1 MDKNKKIGKIFLAAG
16 AIGWGIAI
24 LGVLLPWNVMTP
36 MLQSM
41 GASTD
46 FADAQL
52 RYWLRMACGGWS
64 IIGFLFLMVLLKPS
78 KYGNLVPL
86 LAAGSIFEGIVL
98 LLHGLLL
105 GVPLFPFAGDVLF
118 CLVVGI
124 GLLWTGRSLG
134 ETDRTHDDEA
144 SMRPNSS
151 SSENP

>member
-1 MDKNKKIGKIFLAAG
+1 MEKNKKLGKIFLATG

-24 LGVLLPWNVMTP
+24 LGILFPWNVMMP

-41 GASTD
+41 GASCN

-64 IIGFLFLMVLLKPS
+64 IIGFLFLMVLLKPA

-98 LLHGLLL
+98 LVHGLLL

-124 GLLWTGRSLG
+124 GLLWTGRLLG
-134 ETDRTHDDEA
+134 ETDKAH
-144 SMRPNSS
+144 
-151 SSENP
+151 

>member
-24 LGVLLPWNVMTP
+24 LGVLLPWDEMTP

-46 FADAQL
+46 FDDVQL

-64 IIGFLFLMVLLKPS
+64 IIGFLFLIVLLKPA
-78 KYGNLVPL
+78 KYGNIVPL

-98 LLHGLLL
+98 LVHGLLL
-105 GVPLFPFAGDVLF
+105 RVPLFPFAGDVLF

-124 GLLWTGRSLG
+124 GLLWTGRLLG
-134 ETDRTHDDEA
+134 ETDKAH
-144 SMRPNSS
+144 
-151 SSENP
+151 

>member
-24 LGVLLPWNVMTP
+24 LGVLLPWNMMTP

-46 FADAQL
+46 FTDAQL

-105 GVPLFPFAGDVLF
+105 GVPLFPFVGDVLF
-118 CLVVGI
+118 CLAVGC
-124 GLLWTGRSLG
+124 GLLWTSNGKKNG
-134 ETDRTHDDEA
+134 ENQE
-144 SMRPNSS
+144 SS
-151 SSENP
+151 

>member
-1 MDKNKKIGKIFLAAG
+1 MEKNKKLGKIFLAAG

-46 FADAQL
+46 FTDAQL

-64 IIGFLFLMVLLKPS
+64 IIGFLFLMVLLKPA

-98 LLHGLLL
+98 LVHGLLL

-124 GLLWTGRSLG
+124 GLLWTGRPLG
-134 ETDRTHDDEA
+134 ETDKAH
-144 SMRPNSS
+144 
-151 SSENP
+151 